1 MNPKLIIEATTSVR
15 MEMDLKAFK
24 TDESG
29 AYIMDDWVMCF
40 MDLVEGEIPE
50 GFRPVA
56 VHVVPY
62 TVVDGNFVYY
72 VFQTQSTP
80 EVFVSFPIQQDDF
93 VGKNTADQT
102 MSLCRTIVGKVV
114 QVFDQ
119 PHLEITLDTDNFKF
133 PAVINGEFVWTIEI
147 KGDNNQSVDDLV
159 AQLGTVIGRTTLD
172 DIENETSLV
181 GSFSK
186 KVITPFKEKSN
197 DITV

>member
-1 MNPKLIIEATTSVR
+1 MNPKLVIEAATLVR
-15 MEMDLKAFK
+15 MGMGLKAFK

-29 AYIMDDWVMCF
+29 AYIMDDWAMER

-62 TVVDGNFVYY
+62 TVVDGKLVYY

-80 EVFVSFPIQQDDF
+80 EVFVSFPIHQDDF
-93 VGKNTADQT
+93 VGKNADDQT
-102 MSLCRTIVGKVV
+102 MSLCRTIIGKVV

-119 PHLEITLDTDNFKF
+119 PHLEMTLDTDNFKF
-133 PAVINGEFVWTIEI
+133 PAIINGEFVWTIEI
-147 KGDNNQSVDDLV
+147 KGEDNQSVDDLV
-159 AQLGTVIGRTTLD
+159 AQFGTVIGRTTLD
-172 DIENETSLV
+172 DIDNEVSLV
-181 GSFSK
+181 GPFSK
-186 KVITPFKEKSN
+186 KVITPLKEKSN